1 MAPRA
6 RSVPQVTPTLAP
18 PPVSCRARRYG
29 LAARVHIGQPI
40 LSVRAQDKDLKSC
53 VESFRR
59 AKFKLPGRQ
68 KIVLSRKWGFT
79 PFTRDE
85 YAERMENGTLRKDG
99 THAFYIRSHGPLG
112 Y

>member
-1 MAPRA
+1 VPF
-6 RSVPQVTPTLAP
+6 RSFISP
-18 PPVSCRARRYG
+18 PPPLWLWRSYG

-40 LSVRAQDKDLKSC
+40 LSVRAQDKDLKHC

-79 PFTRDE
+79 PFSRDE
-85 YAERMENGTLRKDG
+85 FQERMDNGTLRKDG
-99 THAFYIRSHGPLG
+99 THALYIPKHGPLG